1 MAIDWSPLVQQ
12 SAARND
18 AVQTGAY
25 NLGDTLGRHGKS
37 MVQDIAGIPGGLLK
51 LLFPKGGEAY
61 RDNEG
66 FFQGGSS
73 YDPETGEGGKLFGR
87 AREGISGA
95 ADYMSPEN
103 IKARM
108 LDDKG
113 FFQGGRQK
121 GVPYANPEGRLFG
134 RFRDTLDD
142 VSDYMSPESIKGR
155 MTDQEGL
162 FQGGFDSG
170 KPRDRMFGRLRDAGE
185 GIYGIGKNV
194 VGGIA
199 GMPGEFTKGLKSG
212 WEGEDGVSEEDYLM
226 QASNINTNLD
236 PDQTT
241 MENTNL
247 DPDQTSMQG
256 TKQKKGLLDYLFP
269 NQGQFYKDRIDD
281 LKNFV
286 PFGGFG
292 PVGEDFTVGGPTEI
306 PEEYGWQSLL
316 NQNMDFL
323 NQPTPEGLTGSQRK
337 AWYDQAGWEYDD
349 TIDGNLKFESGQ
361 YNPDEVIYDESLY
374 NTGTGNIKN
383 PTESQLSNFQQKY
396 PDAIM
401 LNQGPDTYEID
412 LRDGNGP
419 QIFNFG
425 EGPLYEGN

>member
-37 MVQDIAGIPGGLLK
+37 MVQDIAGWPGGLMK

-61 RDNEG
+61 RDDKG

-73 YDPETGEGGKLFGR
+73 YDPETGKGGKLFGR
-87 AREGISGA
+87 AIENLGDA
-95 ADYMSPEN
+95 VDYMSPEN
-103 IKARM
+103 IKA
-108 LDDKG
+108 
-113 FFQGGRQK
+113 
-121 GVPYANPEGRLFG
+121 
-134 RFRDTLDD
+134 
-142 VSDYMSPESIKGR
+142 R

-212 WEGEDGVSEEDYLM
+212 WEGEDGISEEDYLM

-236 PDQTT
+236 PNQTT

-256 TKQKKGLLDYLFP
+256 TKERKGLLDYLFP
-269 NQGQFYKDRIDD
+269 NQGQFYKNLFPQEGRNAGQVSEMPEQYNID
-281 LKNFV
+281 
-286 PFGGFG
+286 
-292 PVGEDFTVGGPTEI
+292 
-306 PEEYGWQSLL
+306 SLM

-323 NQPTPEGLTGSQRK
+323 NQPTPAGLTGSQRK
-337 AWYDQAGWEYDD
+337 AWYDQAGWAYDD
-349 TIDGNLKFESGQ
+349 TIDGNLKFEGGQ

-383 PTESQLSNFQQKY
+383 PTESQLGNFQQNY
-396 PDAIM
+396 PNAQM
-401 LNQGPDTYEID
+401 LSQGPDTYEID
-412 LRDGNGP
+412 LGDGNGP
-419 QIFNFG
+419 QIFNWG